1 MKSYLKSTVKSIKIY
16 YTISA
21 DPARLILMQLAR
33 QNGPARL
40 KQAGPAQSSSTKFTS
55 IKLWLIF
62 LCER

>member
-40 KQAGPAQSSSTKFTS
+40 KQAGPAQSSSKIYQHQTVAN
-55 IKLWLIF
+55 IF
-62 LCER
+62 V